1 MIVEKFLQGAWA
13 TVVITSLCVFLC
25 YTIRNHYRKIGQ
37 RIKHIELRVK
47 QVTKNPE
54 KHALEIKT
62 KPVLEFDIQKPTAV
76 ILVGGYSRLG
86 RRSLL
91 AVLRFF
97 PNTFHNVVFISIG
110 VINSE
115 FFKKGEV
122 ESIEKRTEE
131 TLKGYVS
138 VANRLG
144 LPAKY
149 AFRVGTDVVNEASEL
164 CVDMA
169 KQYPRSMFFAGEII
183 FEHPSWFDRI
193 LHNETGYAIQRQIR
207 FAGLPMVILPLVL
220 HEDNED
226 HDYHPAAPTTSS

>member
-1 MIVEKFLQGAWA
+1 M
-13 TVVITSLCVFLC
+13 
-25 YTIRNHYRKIGQ
+25 
-37 RIKHIELRVK
+37 
-47 QVTKNPE
+47 
-54 KHALEIKT
+54 
-62 KPVLEFDIQKPTAV
+62 FDPNKPTAA

-97 PNTFHNVVFISIG
+97 PNTFYNIVFVSIG

-122 ESIEKRTEE
+122 DTLERRTEE
-131 TLKGYVS
+131 TLKGYCS

-149 AFRVGTDVVNEASEL
+149 AFRIGTDVVNEASEL
-164 CVDMA
+164 CIDVS
-169 KQYPRSMFFAGEII
+169 KEYPHSIFFAGELI
-183 FEHPSWFDRI
+183 FENPSWFDRI
-193 LHNETGYAIQRQIR
+193 LHNETAYAIQRQIR

-220 HEDNED
+220 HENSENENN
-226 HDYHPAAPTTSS
+226 HPGKEVKLQ